1 MFRTLSSLLFLCLAL
16 LIIAGCGGDA
26 TGPGGDP
33 IPPGDEVTGPG
44 NDPADPGD
52 DPADPGGDEPTQ
64 PVSCGVV
71 DGGLMSARV
80 DGAPFCATAVTDAP
94 LVPGFRQIAGFSAEG
109 DMLHLVIPL
118 SAGNFDLGSPEG
130 IGGSYVPTTEEN
142 TTYLTIGE
150 HGNITI
156 TELSPTRAKGTFE
169 FTALGYHQQTGN
181 ALGSQVIVTEGVFD
195 AALTAP

>member
-1 MFRTLSSLLFLCLAL
+1 MLRNRTSLLFLCLAL
-16 LIIAGCGGDA
+16 LITTGCGGDA

-33 IPPGDEVTGPG
+33 LPPGDDVTGPG
-44 NDPADPGD
+44 NDPADPT
-52 DPADPGGDEPTQ
+52 DPGGDEPTQ
-64 PVSCGVV
+64 PVTCAIV
-71 DGGLMSARV
+71 DGNLMSARV
-80 DGAPFCATAVTDAP
+80 DGAPFCATAITDAP

-150 HGNITI
+150 NGNITI